1 MIKPTVGR
9 MLHYYPASEDG
20 GAIISFGQ
28 PLAATIAHVWNDRCI
43 NIAYLDTNGVWRGKT
58 SVLLV
63 HENDEARP
71 GAGYCVWMPYQ
82 KGQAAKTDSLERKLL
97 ESANH
102 GVAGLNVRAR
112 HDALDSLLA
121 ARIPILDQIYDL
133 CQAIEKCGASPELT
147 DAVTKAS
154 ALREPISELVRQA
167 LLLGIGDG
175 IVRVSYS
182 SNAPT
187 HCDRCLRPVAHCDGH
202 EDQAEPPEHGV
213 TGDSASRQPSPA
225 TGDVTVTSRDVPCDA
240 IEQEIQSKGL
250 TAPRVTPADI
260 EASIAGEHYFTAAD
274 GVLGA
279 YRAGGDVHPVGGTP
293 NQEAHAALGLLTH
306 CVLVLRNGFT
316 VTGES
321 ACASPENFDEEIG
334 RRIARQNA
342 LQKVW
347 PLAGHLLRE
356 RLHNAPAVA
365 GAVALLTASAKC
377 CDTNAAARDDLAQ
390 AEQDR
395 VNAASYRLAANLLQ
409 A

>member
-9 MLHYYPASEDG
+9 MLHYYPTGEDS
-20 GAIISFGQ
+20 GAIITLGQ

-97 ESANH
+97 ESANP

-175 IVRVSYS
+175 IVSVNVAPDS
-182 SNAPT
+182 SPT
-187 HCDRCLRPVAHCDGH
+187 PC
-202 EDQAEPPEHGV
+202 
-213 TGDSASRQPSPA
+213 
-225 TGDVTVTSRDVPCDA
+225 DVTVTSRDVSCDA
-240 IEQEIQSKGL
+240 IEQEIQAKGL
-250 TAPRVTPADI
+250 TAPRITPDDI
-260 EASIAGEHYFTAAD
+260 EASIASEHYFTAHQGDAKA
-274 GVLGA
+274 VEVA
-279 YRAGGDVHPVGGTP
+279 AFSGGSLDAAASRTTP
-293 NQEAHAALGLLTH
+293 DALRLLTF

-321 ACASPENFDEEIG
+321 ACASAENFDAEIG
-334 RRIARQNA
+334 RKIARQNA

-347 PLAGHLLRE
+347 PLEGYLLRE
-356 RLHNAPAVA
+356 RLHNSPAVA
-365 GAVALLTASAKC
+365 GAAALLLASADC
-377 CDTNAAARDDLAQ
+377 CDSNAAARDDLTQ